1 MIIYW
6 SIKCSIN
13 NSIDQSINQFII
25 DQTMFNKSLNL
36 SINHSITC
44 WINQWVDSPINL
56 SVNQLIN
63 YSFKWPNNQSVDQIH
78 PSVFCWLYR
87 EGPDRREHPPTAGR
101 IPGPGSRPERWAHS
115 LYLYFLFICLTDFF
129 VLFFHF
135 LVLHLTLAGTECLIY
150 WSIIVGRL
158 RRWRGFS
165 RHWKEAYY
173 FCDLGSH

>member
-1 MIIYW
+1 MSW
-6 SIKCSIN
+6 FTNQSFSQ
-13 NSIDQSINQFII
+13 SIDKLFIQLTKQSIRW
-25 DQTMFNKSLNL
+25 S
-36 SINHSITC
+36 
-44 WINQWVDSPINL
+44 
-56 SVNQLIN
+56 
-63 YSFKWPNNQSVDQIH
+63 IH

-87 EGPDRREHPPTAGR
+87 EGPDRREHPPTASC

-135 LVLHLTLAGTECLIY
+135 LVLLLTLAGTECLIY

-173 FCDLGSH
+173 FCDLGSR

>member
-1 MIIYW
+1 M
-6 SIKCSIN
+6 SRFTNQSFSQ
-13 NSIDQSINQFII
+13 SIDKLFIQVTKQSIHW
-25 DQTMFNKSLNL
+25 S
-36 SINHSITC
+36 
-44 WINQWVDSPINL
+44 
-56 SVNQLIN
+56 
-63 YSFKWPNNQSVDQIH
+63 IH

-87 EGPDRREHPPTAGR
+87 EGPDRREHPPTASHF
-101 IPGPGSRPERWAHS
+101 PGPGSRPERWAHS

>member
-1 MIIYW
+1 MSW
-6 SIKCSIN
+6 FTNQSFSQ
-13 NSIDQSINQFII
+13 SIDKLFIQVTKQSIGW
-25 DQTMFNKSLNL
+25 S
-36 SINHSITC
+36 
-44 WINQWVDSPINL
+44 
-56 SVNQLIN
+56 
-63 YSFKWPNNQSVDQIH
+63 IH

-87 EGPDRREHPPTAGR
+87 EGPDRREHPPTAGC

>member
-1 MIIYW
+1 M
-6 SIKCSIN
+6 SRFTNQFFSQL
-13 NSIDQSINQFII
+13 IDKLFIQVTKQSIRW
-25 DQTMFNKSLNL
+25 S
-36 SINHSITC
+36 
-44 WINQWVDSPINL
+44 
-56 SVNQLIN
+56 
-63 YSFKWPNNQSVDQIH
+63 IH

-87 EGPDRREHPPTAGR
+87 AGPDRREHPPTAGR

-150 WSIIVGRL
+150 WSIIVGWL
-158 RRWRGFS
+158 WRWRGFS
-165 RHWKEAYY
+165 QHWKEAYY